1 MKTLIIFLALTFSVM
16 FSSSSYAEWTK
27 VVGSK
32 SGDIIATIY
41 VDFERIRKHD
51 GYVYW
56 WQLFDLLK
64 PTQEGMLSGKTYNQV
79 DCKLFRYK
87 TLSFSYHKEPMGGGT
102 GDSNSPKNPEWDYP
116 PPNSSIEET
125 LKQVCNR

>member
-16 FSSSSYAEWTK
+16 FSSSSYAGWTK
-27 VVGSK
+27 VGEDVNGK
-32 SGDIIATIY
+32 TFY
-41 VDFERIRKHD
+41 VDYERIRIHD

-56 WQLFDLLK
+56 WDLQDYLK
-64 PTQEGMLSGKTYNQV
+64 PTSQGHLSAKTYNQG

-87 TLSFSYHKEPMGGGT
+87 VLSYSFHKEPMGGGT
-102 GDSNSPKNPEWDYP
+102 GEVVEPVKKGWKYP
-116 PPNSSIEET
+116 PPNSSGEFI

>member
-27 VVGSK
+27 VGENIK
-32 SGDIIATIY
+32 ATFY
-41 VDFERIRKHD
+41 VDYERIRKND

-56 WQLFDLLK
+56 WDLTDFLK
-64 PTQEGMLSGKTYNQV
+64 PTSQGHLSAKTYSQG
-79 DCKLFRYK
+79 DCKLFRVK
-87 TLSFSYHKEPMGGGT
+87 FLSYVHHKQPMGGGT
-102 GDSNSPKNPEWDYP
+102 GDSNSPKNPEWKYP
-116 PPNSSIEET
+116 PPNSIAEIT